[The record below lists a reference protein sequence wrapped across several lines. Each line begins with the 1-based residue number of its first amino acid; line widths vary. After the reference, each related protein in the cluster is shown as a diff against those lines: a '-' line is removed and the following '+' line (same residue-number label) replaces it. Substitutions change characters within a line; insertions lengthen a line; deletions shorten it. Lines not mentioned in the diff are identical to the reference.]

1 MIDAFSSLSS
11 DLSQM
16 LLTQL
21 IIRCL
26 QPQPDLVMRL
36 LSHISEFSKPHQV
49 IDVRKYKMQSCNF
62 HKQHNVCTLQKKII
76 LSKNCCWKIFDF
88 VVCCC
93 SHCWWKVHVHIYA
106 YVTLISVSWYF
117 DLVVFWQNFIL
128 AICRRKA
135 RNRYVFTLAGFCM
148 LL

>member
-62 HKQHNVCTLQKKII
+62 HKQHNVCTLQKKIV

-117 DLVVFWQNFIL
+117 DLVCFLTKFHTHYLQQEGE
-128 AICRRKA
+128 K
-135 RNRYVFTLAGFCM
+135 
-148 LL
+148 

>member
-21 IIRCL
+21 IIRCP

-49 IDVRKYKMQSCNF
+49 IMSEIIRCNLATFINNMMYEQFRRKLSLKNNWFC
-62 HKQHNVCTLQKKII
+62 CLQL
-76 LSKNCCWKIFDF
+76 LSLW
-88 VVCCC
+88 
-93 SHCWWKVHVHIYA
+93 HALMMGWWKVHVHIYA

-117 DLVVFWQNFIL
+117 DLVCFLTKFHTHYLQ
-128 AICRRKA
+128 KE
-135 RNRYVFTLAGFCM
+135 GEK
-148 LL
+148 